1 MGFRSWPR
9 PCFRPSLSL
18 LSSCYHAGEVER
30 RLLDKPSVNK
40 AQRPSTCH
48 KRQHHPAV
56 SSSPVSIHFCPVFS
70 VSLPTTGHHTFGG
83 RQVSFSGEILMTRST
98 WDTIKLTQHRAQSSD
113 PAVQP
118 QLLHQ
123 LSSRRAFISL
133 RPPAL
138 TASPWQ
144 SHGSPGKLLFP
155 FSPTTLKSLK

>member
-70 VSLPTTGHHTFGG
+70 VSPPTAGHYTFGG
-83 RQVSFSGEILMTRST
+83 RQVSFSGEILMT
-98 WDTIKLTQHRAQSSD
+98 SSHNSRGHNRHQ
-113 PAVQP
+113 PAIIP

-155 FSPTTLKSLK
+155 FSSTTPNLE